1 MLSCRIMKP
10 SAFRL
15 VPHKPRHKIPQG
27 GKMKVAWQPG
37 TTFMSSSSVVVGCCY
52 YEENR
57 KCSSCLL
64 GSSADDN
71 VLWEGKSSISTL
83 SFHLTFVTYY
93 CNMTDYRESK
103 CSISYKEKR
112 SCLVKTK
119 KNNRK
124 NVLAKYI
131 SAKTLLSRN
140 WTLLYA
146 ASFCLFRLNS
156 FISLMSKCCACV

>member
-64 GSSADDN
+64 GSSTDNN

-119 KNNRK
+119 KKQQKKCISQVFFCK
-124 NVLAKYI
+124 NTVESKLDTSICCIVL
-131 SAKTLLSRN
+131 
-140 WTLLYA
+140 
-146 ASFCLFRLNS
+146 F
-156 FISLMSKCCACV
+156 V